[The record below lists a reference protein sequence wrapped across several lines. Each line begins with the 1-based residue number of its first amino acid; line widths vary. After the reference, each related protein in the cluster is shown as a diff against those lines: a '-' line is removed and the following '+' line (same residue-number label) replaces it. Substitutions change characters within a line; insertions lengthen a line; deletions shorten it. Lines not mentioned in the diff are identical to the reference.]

1 MHTDTYY
8 IKNDFLHYE
17 YENGSWQCPIKEIR
31 CIGEYTNAFGP
42 FVDDY
47 FFVFLTKEFIYTGS
61 FYANDC
67 HSVFEEL
74 KLILQSEWHLTLIG
88 SAIWASYIL
97 YPGELAGKPLYSET
111 YSKPKNTIGK
121 IKEFIVGKE
130 YSLGLPDYVNAILNN

>member
-17 YENGSWQCPIKEIR
+17 FENGSWQCPILEIK
-31 CIGEYTNAFGP
+31 CIGEYTNADGP
-42 FVDDY
+42 FADDY
-47 FFVFLTKEFIYTGS
+47 FFVFLTKEFTYTGS

-67 HSVFEEL
+67 HKVFENL
-74 KLILQSEWHLTLIG
+74 KQILHCEWNLTLIG
-88 SAIWASYIL
+88 STTWASNIL
-97 YPGELAGKPLYSET
+97 YPNEIAGKLLYSET

-130 YSLGLPDYVNAILNN
+130 YSLDLSDYVNRILL